1 MRLVWGS
8 VGFGEVLIMKS
19 LPLLALASLFV
30 SFPVMN
36 AGDWPSW
43 RGPREDGVSSE
54 RLPDQLPAEGLKQAW
69 KAKVGIGFTAVS
81 VAGGRLYTMGNRDK
95 SDTATLFCLDAATG
109 KEIWTK
115 EWPSP
120 LVPTMYE
127 GGPNATPVVDGGAV
141 YAVVKPA
148 RVLRLKAATGE
159 VEWDVQL
166 PETLKTDLSPWGITA
181 APRIAGED
189 VILNY
194 GSNGTVLDKRT
205 GKMRWSTGTKG
216 SSFNVPALGRLGG
229 EPTLLVLATNALVG
243 VRMKD
248 GAEQFR
254 HPFGEGY
261 FCHASDPIVRGDEVF
276 ISSSDHGG
284 QLVKFGAGQPEVRWK
299 SREFGNFMSTP
310 VLLGEHLYGINTCGV
325 KAPEAALRCV
335 EWSTGKV
342 LWSEKGF
349 GWGSVVAAEGNRLL
363 VLSDKGE
370 LSLGKVSPAGFE
382 NLGRFQALGGKCWT
396 PPVLAN
402 GRVYVRN
409 AAGDLVCYEA
419 RPPAAS

>member
-1 MRLVWGS
+1 
-8 VGFGEVLIMKS
+8 
-19 LPLLALASLFV
+19 
-30 SFPVMN
+30 
-36 AGDWPSW
+36 
-43 RGPREDGVSSE
+43 
-54 RLPDQLPAEGLKQAW
+54 LPDQLPAEGLKQAW

-229 EPTLLVLATNALVG
+229 EPTLMVLATNALVG

-382 NLGRFQALGGKCWT
+382 NLGRFQALGGRCWT

-402 GRVYVRN
+402 GRVYLRN